1 MNIIDSNIDSISALC
16 RSHNVN
22 SLFVFGSVLTDRFN
36 SDSDVDML
44 VSFKDI
50 SAYDYADNYL
60 NLKESLSLLLRR
72 EIDLIEDAGIHNA
85 VLRRNIDNTKKQ
97 IYG

>member
-1 MNIIDSNIDSISALC
+1 MNIIESNIDSISALC
-16 RSHNVN
+16 RSHNVS

-36 SDSDVDML
+36 SDVDML

-60 NLKESLSLLLRR
+60 NLKESLSLLLCR

-97 IYG
+97 IF